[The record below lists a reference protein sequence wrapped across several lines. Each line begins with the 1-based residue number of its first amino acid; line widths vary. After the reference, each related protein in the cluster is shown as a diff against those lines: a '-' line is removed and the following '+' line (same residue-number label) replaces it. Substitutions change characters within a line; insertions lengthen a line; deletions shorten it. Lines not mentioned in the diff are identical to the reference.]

1 MVSEVIRE
9 IRENPEVREEVRRLI
24 LTDELLA
31 VPAILARMDERQ
43 GRMDERQGRM
53 EDRQGRMEGRLD
65 LMDERQGRTEDR
77 LGRMEDRQDRME
89 ETQRQIVQ
97 LLARQGER
105 LNSVEEAQSQM
116 VMLLTAQGERLDR
129 VEETQSQM
137 VMLLA
142 EHGERL
148 ARLEETQGRIVDVLD
163 RMEARLDRIETDL
176 GGIKGSVV
184 EARAQRRMLE
194 LASAG
199 LGLHSSEVVVGPML
213 PTGAS
218 QQFLEACQ
226 QAEASAEQRERLRNT
241 DLIIRARRGTD
252 GASKPVYLAVE
263 VAYRLDDEDI
273 NRVSESMAILRG
285 LIPKSAEPDAEVMGA
300 IYGTRISDR
309 LRVMAETRD
318 LNVFDEELPR

>member
-1 MVSEVIRE
+1 
-9 IRENPEVREEVRRLI
+9 
-24 LTDELLA
+24 
-31 VPAILARMDERQ
+31 
-43 GRMDERQGRM
+43 
-53 EDRQGRMEGRLD
+53 
-65 LMDERQGRTEDR
+65 
-77 LGRMEDRQDRME
+77 
-89 ETQRQIVQ
+89 
-97 LLARQGER
+97 
-105 LNSVEEAQSQM
+105 M

-129 VEETQSQM
+129 V
-137 VMLLA
+137 
-142 EHGERL
+142 
-148 ARLEETQGRIVDVLD
+148 EETQGRIVDVLD

-199 LGLHSSEVVVGPML
+199 LGLHSSEVVVGPMP